1 MWSPHTLTRKP
12 HTDVFSSLWNEVHDV
27 GPFSPFAACFAR
39 HEGRSVSFVVILP
52 LGPPR
57 LSQENRQR
65 DDILCLGVR
74 VEKQSGLACVCEPG
88 GCPSQTTSCPGFLEA
103 GGPRWRP
110 RARSRGPR
118 SPERPGTPL
127 RSQVVW
133 GHCDRGL
140 LLHPAF
146 LRRRQDSS
154 LVAVLK
160 LSGL

>member
-1 MWSPHTLTRKP
+1 MLTRKP
-12 HTDVFSSLWNEVHDV
+12 HTDVFSSMWNEVHDV
-27 GPFSPFAACFAR
+27 GPFLPFAACFAH

-74 VEKQSGLACVCEPG
+74 VENKAGWPAFVSPEVVRAKPHPAPAFLRQVVPDGGLERGAVGLAP
-88 GCPSQTTSCPGFLEA
+88 
-103 GGPRWRP
+103 
-110 RARSRGPR
+110 
-118 SPERPGTPL
+118 PERPGTPL

-133 GHCDRGL
+133 GHCDRCL

-146 LRRRQDSS
+146 LRRRQGSS